1 MDAMLYPNREP
12 AQEEAQETGQTARE
26 TARPGESAASP
37 ETVRDLAKL
46 LSEYRGIEVSA
57 LDLRDFNG
65 WTDFFIILTVN
76 SAAQLQGLERHIKDF
91 CGERGISILRSSQ
104 KPPGAEEEWR
114 LIDLGFL
121 VIHLMNQRT
130 RDFYE
135 LERLWS
141 AAPVIYRDTYS
152 SKSS

>member
-1 MDAMLYPNREP
+1 MLYPD
-12 AQEEAQETGQTARE
+12 QETGRE
-26 TARPGESAASP
+26 ANRPEESPSSP
-37 ETVRDLAKL
+37 ETVRELAKL
-46 LSEYRGIEVSA
+46 LSEYRGIEVTA
-57 LDLRDFNG
+57 LDLRAFNG

-91 CGERGISILRSSQ
+91 CGERGISILRSSPRPQ
-104 KPPGAEEEWR
+104 GGEEEWR

-141 AAPVIYRDTYS
+141 AAPVIYRDPYS